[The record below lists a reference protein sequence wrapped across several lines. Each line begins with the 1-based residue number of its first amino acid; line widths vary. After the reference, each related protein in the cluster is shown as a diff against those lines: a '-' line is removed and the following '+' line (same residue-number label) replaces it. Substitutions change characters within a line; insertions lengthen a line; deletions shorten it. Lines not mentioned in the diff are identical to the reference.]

1 MKTTEFHTGQ
11 KVTIFR
17 CYPNQHFRIND
28 KVGQIGTISNMWYYP
43 DTDTHYAE
51 VQLEDGSSEWFPTQ
65 MLELTPTLDQIKVGT
80 RIQVA
85 EHNRYINADY
95 AGAYGTITKPY
106 YGVDINVDM
115 LPDDPALRY
124 KWGTITLSGL
134 NRFRILDQ
142 APVDEP
148 AHTWPGTPL
157 KIYARINVTYP
168 NNTIVT
174 IYCDDS
180 DPRTISEIR
189 AEINTF
195 LDSAEKLLGD

>member
-1 MKTTEFHTGQ
+1 METTEFHTGQ

-17 CYPNQHFRIND
+17 SYPKQHFRIND

-95 AGAYGTITKPY
+95 TGAYGTITKPY

-115 LPDDPALRY
+115 LPDDPALRDE
-124 KWGTITLSGL
+124 WGTITLSGL
-134 NRFRILDQ
+134 NRFRILEQSPERLTKTFDKVSVYIEVWPSKSNGISHKLEFKWCDGMKSSTLRDQ
-142 APVDEP
+142 
-148 AHTWPGTPL
+148 
-157 KIYARINVTYP
+157 INRF
-168 NNTIVT
+168 I
-174 IYCDDS
+174 DKM
-180 DPRTISEIR
+180 
-189 AEINTF
+189 
-195 LDSAEKLLGD
+195 EKM

>member
-28 KVGQIGTISNMWYYP
+28 KVGQIGTISNMWYYT
-43 DTDTHYAE
+43 DTDIHLAE

-80 RIQVA
+80 RIQVT
-85 EHNRYINADY
+85 EHSRYIDTDY

-115 LPDDPALRY
+115 LPDDPALRDE
-124 KWGTITLSGL
+124 WGIITLSGL
-134 NRFRILDQ
+134 NRFRILEQSPERLTKTFDKVSVYIEVWSSKSNGISHKLEFKWCDGMKSSTLRDQ
-142 APVDEP
+142 
-148 AHTWPGTPL
+148 
-157 KIYARINVTYP
+157 INRF
-168 NNTIVT
+168 I
-174 IYCDDS
+174 DKM
-180 DPRTISEIR
+180 
-189 AEINTF
+189 
-195 LDSAEKLLGD
+195 EKM

>member
-1 MKTTEFHTGQ
+1 METTEFHTGQ

-17 CYPNQHFRIND
+17 RYPNQHFRIND

-85 EHNRYINADY
+85 EHNRYIDADY

-115 LPDDPALRY
+115 LPDDPALRDE
-124 KWGTITLSGL
+124 WGIITLSGL
-134 NRFRILDQ
+134 NRFRILEQSPERLTKTFDKVSVYIEVWPSKSNGISHKLEFKWCDGMKSSTLRDQ
-142 APVDEP
+142 
-148 AHTWPGTPL
+148 
-157 KIYARINVTYP
+157 INRF
-168 NNTIVT
+168 I
-174 IYCDDS
+174 DKM
-180 DPRTISEIR
+180 
-189 AEINTF
+189 
-195 LDSAEKLLGD
+195 EKM